1 MLNLTNTMRD
11 TFQIQVDAELV
22 WKTFLFNVFTSIS
35 AANKAFSLSSSF
47 WVVVTCHRF
56 KFITDQGVLSHFSR
70 ILVRCT
76 KQCQDPDHHP
86 HQDPNLYHHHHHQ
99 LLLGLVQLD
108 FQLCRLLHQLCHLLL
123 RLVWPHLRKFLSD
136 FFKREVF
143 YLTLFFQPWQPW
155 QPKSNY

>member
-1 MLNLTNTMRD
+1 MLNLTVTD

-47 WVVVTCHRF
+47 WVVVTCQRF
-56 KFITDQGVLSHFSR
+56 KFITDHGVLSHFSR
-70 ILVRCT
+70 VSQWDWLECT
-76 KQCQDPDHHP
+76 KRCQDPPHP
-86 HQDPNLYHHHHHQ
+86 HQDPHLYHHHHQ

-123 RLVWPHLRKFLSD
+123 RLV
-136 FFKREVF
+136 
-143 YLTLFFQPWQPW
+143 
-155 QPKSNY
+155 